1 MALSNL
7 ENDSPQINKGT
18 ELMLRREKVT
28 PEKRGAFFN
37 QTITFLGKTFHF
49 KLEFSWDKILKE

>member
-1 MALSNL
+1 LSNL

-28 PEKRGAFFN
+28 PEKRGVFFN
-37 QTITFLGKTFHF
+37 QTITFLRKTFHF